1 MDMKKGA
8 KADARGTPLF
18 LLFIIL
24 SALRPASKAGARI
37 MYPHLTDNTSF
48 RSFELEGLEF

>member
-1 MDMKKGA
+1 MDIKKGVR
-8 KADARGTPLF
+8 ADAWGTPLF

-24 SALRPASKAGARI
+24 SALMPASKDGARI